1 MRAQRLFGFAVVGAL
16 HALIGLALLQGLAR
30 KVIER
35 AKQPLVVADAVTG
48 EAPGAATVGGAD
60 PR

>member
-1 MRAQRLFGFAVVGAL
+1 MGAL